1 MWFQYHM
8 AQHLSFVSGQLDVML
23 WIMLPMSV

>member
-1 MWFQYHM
+1 MWFQYHR
-8 AQHLSFVSGQLDVML
+8 AQHLSLVWSQREVML